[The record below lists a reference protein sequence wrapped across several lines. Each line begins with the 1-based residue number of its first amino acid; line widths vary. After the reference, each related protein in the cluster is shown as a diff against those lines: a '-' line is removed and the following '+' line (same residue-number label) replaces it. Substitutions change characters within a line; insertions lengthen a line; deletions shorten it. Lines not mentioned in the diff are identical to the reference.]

1 MQLDKI
7 LEILAYTLPAVITG
21 AVAYYF
27 FAKHV
32 DYENKRRQF
41 LLKKEHLKLSTPVK
55 LQAYERM
62 LLFLERMS
70 PDKLLLRE
78 KPLQQDKDAYARRL
92 ISVVEQEFEHNLT
105 QQLYMTDTCWSMI
118 KSAKNATIQSFRQ
131 KMVDD
136 KITSADHF
144 RTALLEE
151 NLSEKHPSVAAI
163 TYLKNEVAD
172 II

>member
-27 FAKHV
+27 FDKHV
-32 DYENKRRQF
+32 AYENKRRQY
-41 LLKKEHLKLSTPVK
+41 LLKKEHLKLSTPIK

-70 PDKLLLRE
+70 PDNLLLRE
-78 KPLQQDKDAYARRL
+78 KPLQQDKHTYAQRL
-92 ISVVEQEFEHNLT
+92 IAVIEQEFEHNLT
-105 QQLYMTDTCWSMI
+105 QQLYMTNTCWSMI

-131 KMVDD
+131 KIDD
-136 KITSADHF
+136 ENISSADNF
-144 RTALLEE
+144 RTSILEE
-151 NLSEKHPSVAAI
+151 NLSEKHPTQAAI
-163 TYLKNEVAD
+163 NYLKNEVAD
-172 II
+172 MI